1 MKLYAG
7 GYLTFY
13 MPQRKNTIEIQLGAP
28 TSLKAV
34 LLDLQ
39 IPLAEVH
46 LVAINGDQ
54 VDLDEAIIA
63 ETDVVRIFSSVN
75 GG

>member
-13 MPQRKNTIEIQLGAP
+13 MPQRI
-28 TSLKAV
+28 TSMDIPLKSPQTV
-34 LLDLQ
+34 KDLLSELQ
-39 IPLAEVH
+39 IPLEEVH
-46 LVAINGDQ
+46 LVAINGDLA
-54 VDLDEAIIA
+54 DLDTTILHD
-63 ETDVVRIFSSVN
+63 TDVVRIFSSVN